1 MVLLC
6 VVVAKGATV
15 EGTGLDFTVVE
26 VLAAKE
32 EGFNVERVSVERK
45 AVLVFDSAVLGELLG
60 LDELVEDVLG
70 ELVEEVL
77 CELTEDTGCCKVL
90 VVEDN

>member
-1 MVLLC
+1 MVLRG
-6 VVVAKGATV
+6 VVVTKGATV

-45 AVLVFDSAVLGELLG
+45 AVLAFDSAVLLV
-60 LDELVEDVLG
+60 LDELVEDVLS

-77 CELTEDTGCCKVL
+77 GELTEDTGC
-90 VVEDN
+90 

>member
-1 MVLLC
+1 MVLLG

-45 AVLVFDSAVLGELLG
+45 AALAFDSAVLGELLVF
-60 LDELVEDVLG
+60 DELG
-70 ELVEEVL
+70 KLVEEVL
-77 CELTEDTGCCKVL
+77 VELTEDTGFCKVL